1 MLLPIYTRGEKNT
14 LIKQDSLFQADPK
27 FYINMPDGELAPVFD
42 YENFPFQI
50 FKDAPLRTKRGKTV
64 DRIQY
69 FDLACSFDIE
79 TTTILNDDPYAFM
92 YQWQYC
98 IEDFVFMGKTW
109 EDFMRFNNILASE
122 LELGIEMID
131 GTLTGRSIVT
141 YIFNLS
147 FEFQFMRYFIGDI
160 ISPLIT
166 EKYSPLLVPTSLGI
180 TYRCAYRLT
189 NKSLDAFTKG
199 CQHHKLKGDLD
210 YSITRVPIKDDP
222 KNGLTDLELAYC
234 YNDVKGLSEAIRDR
248 FEKDKKYSIATIPLT
263 STGYVRK
270 DAQQSMR
277 KAPKNRR
284 HFIET
289 QLDSHL
295 YEMCRAAFRGG
306 NTHANAAHVGKILH
320 NVKSW
325 DLASSYPAWILTQ
338 TYPIGKFELYEDISS
353 LNFIANLYT
362 IVKQYCLLVTIRLY
376 DFEYIGSCGVPY
388 ISRSKTFLR
397 ICDKE
402 SIIEDNGR
410 LYSAPFAEMTLTD
423 IDLLMI
429 LKYYKYEK
437 IEIVEAYRSHRGML
451 PNELRRVCLDYY
463 KKKTTLKGVTS
474 EDGSAEYEYARAKEM
489 LNSTYGMCVQ
499 RYDRTEFEYI
509 DNKYIPVH
517 KPLKEML
524 EKYYN
529 SESSFLSYQFGVW
542 ITAWARFVL
551 QMGLDIAGPDLV
563 YCDTDSVKY
572 IGDHEEEF
580 QKLNK
585 HLRDNALKHGAVA
598 YNKEGK
604 EYPVGIYDQE
614 KTYTDFKTLG
624 AKKYIYS
631 YDNGKTIHST
641 ISGVSKDIGE
651 KFFTKHGFDAFTP
664 DTIIPVSGKVSAHY
678 HDDGIH
684 YVTIKGVKI
693 LTASSV
699 ALVPAAYTIHITH
712 DYHDFIESVKK
723 SLYNSYKKGDNKNG
737 L

>member
-1 MLLPIYTRGEKNT
+1 MLLQIYGANEKNVLKT
-14 LIKQDSLFQADPK
+14 EPSLYQADPK
-27 FYINMPDGELAPVFD
+27 FYIKMPDGENAPVFD
-42 YENFPFQI
+42 FQDFPFEI
-50 FKDAPLRTKRGKTV
+50 FKNCPIHSKRGKTA

-69 FDLACSFDIE
+69 LDLACSFDIE
-79 TTTILNDDPYAFM
+79 TTTIINDDPYAFM

-98 IEDFVFMGKTW
+98 IEDYVFMGKTW
-109 EDFMRFNNILASE
+109 EDFMQFNNIISKALD
-122 LELGIEMID
+122 LHIDMID
-131 GTLTGRSIVT
+131 GILQGRSLVC

-147 FEFQFMRYFIGDI
+147 FEFQFMRYFIGDM

-166 EKYSPLLVPTSLGI
+166 EKYNPLLVPTSNGI

-199 CQHHKLKGDLD
+199 FPHHKLKGDLD
-210 YSITRVPIKDDP
+210 YSITRVPVADDP

-234 YNDVKGLSEAIRDR
+234 YNDVKGLSEALRDR
-248 FEKDKKYSIATIPLT
+248 LNKDKYSIATIPLT

-270 DAQQSMR
+270 DAQLSMR

-284 HFIET
+284 HFLET
-289 QLDSHL
+289 KLDSHL
-295 YEMCRAAFRGG
+295 YQMCRAAFRGG
-306 NTHANAAHVGKILH
+306 NTHANAAHVGKLLH

-338 TYPIGKFELYEDISS
+338 TYPVGKFEKIENINT
-353 LNFIANLYT
+353 LNFIANLYNT
-362 IVKQYCLLVTIRLY
+362 VKQYCLLVTIRLHN
-376 DFEYIGSCGVPY
+376 FEYIGNCGVPY

-402 SIIEDNGR
+402 NIVEDNGR
-410 LYSAPFAEMTLTD
+410 IFSAPFAEMTLTD
-423 IDLLMI
+423 IDLLLI

-437 IEIVEAYRSHRGML
+437 IEITEAYRSHRGML
-451 PNELRRVCLDYY
+451 PNELRRVCFEYY
-463 KKKTTLKGVTS
+463 KRKTELKGIS
-474 EDGSAEYEYARAKEM
+474 SNDGSIEYEYQRAKEM

-499 RYDRTEFEYI
+499 RYDRIEFEYVNHEYKPI
-509 DNKYIPVH
+509 N
-517 KPLKEML
+517 KPLSEML
-524 EKYYN
+524 EKYYS

-551 QMGLDIAGPDLV
+551 QMGLDIAGPQLV

-572 IGDHEEEF
+572 IGEHEKEF
-580 QKLNK
+580 EALNK
-585 HLRDNALKHGAVA
+585 HLRQNALKNGAVA

-651 KFFTKHGFDAFTP
+651 KFFTEHGFDSFTN
-664 DTIIPVSGKVSAHY
+664 DTVIPVSGKVTAHY
-678 HDDGIH
+678 HDEPIH

-712 DYHDFIESVKK
+712 DYHDFIENVKK
-723 SLYNSYKKGDNKNG
+723 SLYNAYRKE
-737 L
+737 